1 MNLLP
6 AQEKAALQR
15 EQSMRLIIAGCF
27 LVAALELVAIVLL
40 IPTYAI
46 VRVQHDSLTTGVA
59 QLQQTVSGKGSVEDE
74 LKNHAA
80 NIHNFLSDIGI
91 SRYVPS
97 TLIGEVLKARP
108 VGVSTKN
115 ISFSRKGEAGGLQLS
130 GVGATREA
138 LLEYQKIVRD
148 LPFVEEAH
156 YGESFITRKTDIAY
170 NLTVTLK

>member
-6 AQEKAALQR
+6 EQEKTALQR
-15 EQSMRLIIAGCF
+15 EISMRLAIAGAL
-27 LVAALELVAIVLL
+27 LVVVLELVAIVLL

-46 VRVQHDSLTTGVA
+46 VRVQHDALVSGVA

-91 SRYVPS
+91 ARYAPS

-108 VGVSTKN
+108 LGVSTKS
-115 ISFSRKGEAGGLQLS
+115 ITFSRKGETGALQLS
-130 GVGATREA
+130 GNGATREG
-138 LLEYQKIVRD
+138 LLEYQKNIRD

-156 YGESFITRKTDIAY
+156 FTESFITRKVDIDY
-170 NLTVTLK
+170 TLIVTLK